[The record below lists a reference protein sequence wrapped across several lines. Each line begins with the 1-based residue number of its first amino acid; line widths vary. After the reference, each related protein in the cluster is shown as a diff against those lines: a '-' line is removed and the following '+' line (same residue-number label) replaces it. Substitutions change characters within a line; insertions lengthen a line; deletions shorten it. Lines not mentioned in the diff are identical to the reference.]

1 MDKLCG
7 VCEIWS
13 LIFSPFSEMS
23 SFEAV
28 CVCVVCVEFH
38 TVVAT
43 PSMEIGVTTTIDGA
57 SSHPSD
63 MVQIFFGPFHPK

>member
-1 MDKLCG
+1 
-7 VCEIWS
+7 
-13 LIFSPFSEMS
+13 MS